1 MSILPAGLPAPDS
14 ENEHK
19 LAKHYGAESGAVTDI
34 YLPKWFA
41 HNMPAIHVPLLMALS
56 LSACGADPTQ
66 PDMSTRE
73 SFATTVLTTAASGSV
88 EQLEKLAGEGQIDTR
103 TRAQH
108 LVDFARGWDAAPGD
122 IKISHEWPE
131 IVDVATKKD
140 SSESIQF
147 GYVWAHGR

>member
-1 MSILPAGLPAPDS
+1 MRLAPKRLALILL
-14 ENEHK
+14 
-19 LAKHYGAESGAVTDI
+19 LA
-34 YLPKWFA
+34 LF
-41 HNMPAIHVPLLMALS
+41 
-56 LSACGADPTQ
+56 LSACGGDPTQ

-88 EQLEKLAGEGQIDTR
+88 EEVEKLAGEGQIDTR

-108 LVDFARGWDAAPGD
+108 LVDFAKGWDASPGE

-131 IVDVATKKD
+131 IVDVVATKKD

-147 GYVWAHGR
+147 GYAWAHGRWGLGLGPQRNPPTGGAVPGTPGTGTPKIIEPSK